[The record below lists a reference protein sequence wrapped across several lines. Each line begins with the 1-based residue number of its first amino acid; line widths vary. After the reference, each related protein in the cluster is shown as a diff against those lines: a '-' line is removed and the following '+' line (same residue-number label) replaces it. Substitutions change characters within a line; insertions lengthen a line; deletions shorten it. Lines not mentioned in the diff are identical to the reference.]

1 MTLPFPSSRKLKAKH
16 ILPQFCVSQPH
27 HFKVSQPTSRKWQ
40 LLIRLLSWN
49 IFPNVV
55 QAPQVTFNFS
65 HPPRTSFSVLLIYPE
80 FCQSSSI
87 SFPPYF
93 SYSNTPQV
101 LPILNTNC
109 VFKALSFL
117 SLRLLLY
124 FRPSSSLIRAVSA
137 AFWLIQLLAICS
149 QNGARVIFHKFKL
162 DHVIFPLNSPSVT
175 LPCLQDRV
183 QALDTGNQ
191 IFDDLIHL
199 DMSCCTFHFS
209 PIPHTWC
216 HNSKLFNVSKIY
228 DDLLLVDIFANIVF
242 LLPFL
247 LHPSYPLLNYQDLVW
262 VLQEFPFS
270 SADRVRCSTFLVP

>member
-1 MTLPFPSSRKLKAKH
+1 MTLPFPSSRKLKAKY

-65 HPPRTSFSVLLIYPE
+65 HPSRTSFSVLLIYPE

-228 DDLLLVDIFANIVF
+228 DDLLLVDIFANIIF
-242 LLPFL
+242 FCLSSFILLIL
-247 LHPSYPLLNYQDLVW
+247 CLT
-262 VLQEFPFS
+262 
-270 SADRVRCSTFLVP
+270 AKI